1 MLEKK
6 FGLLQTNLQLMFED
20 DGLKKIFGRRPEII

>member
-20 DGLKKIFGRRPEII
+20 DLKQLFGRRPEII